1 MHKRGG
7 TKTILFFRS
16 IEQSYDQWIYSF
28 TTKGCIVVLPK
39 NVATRLCKSGIGIF
53 PSTLGNPPL
62 FISKESCTFA
72 TIKQYN
78 NL

>member
-1 MHKRGG
+1 MHNLGG
-7 TKTILFFRS
+7 TKTIHFCRS
-16 IEQSYDQWIYSF
+16 TDLSNDQWIYSC
-28 TTKGCIVVLPK
+28 TAKRYIVVQPK
-39 NVATRLCKSGIGIF
+39 DVATRLCKSGIGIF
-53 PSTLGNPPL
+53 PSTLGNSSL